1 MATVGELSEFLRCFD
16 ASLPLQIL
24 VAGGG
29 GASELLD
36 LTAMDLLGP
45 AVARV
50 ADDPVTIWLVA
61 RRCDDLCMDALPGSI
76 VVGRP
81 GCGCPL
87 TVPVVL
93 DRPVA
98 TWAIECAH
106 SASVSSR

>member
-1 MATVGELSEFLRCFD
+1 MATVGELAEFLICFD
-16 ASLPLQIL
+16 PLLPMRIL

-29 GASELLD
+29 GASELID
-36 LTAMDLLGP
+36 LAAMDILGP

-50 ADDPVTIWLVA
+50 ADDPVAIWLVA
-61 RRCDDLCMDALPGSI
+61 RRGDDLCVDAVPGSI
-76 VVGRP
+76 VLGRP

-98 TWAIECAH
+98 TWAIDCAH
-106 SASVSSR
+106 STSVMSR